1 MIIICACGKKKF
13 NIDENL
19 IPDKGRNI
27 QCGACD
33 HIWFYKKPVKNLD
46 VKDEDETNII
56 LKNGEF
62 LQKKEIEKSSE
73 NLRSEID
80 KIVNKKDK
88 ALVKYKKKNHFTLSK
103 FLSYIIVTLVSF
115 IGLVLILDTFKFQL
129 YNLIPGLE
137 ILLFSLFET
146 LKDINLFIKDLI

>member
-19 IPDKGRNI
+19 IPEKGRNI

-46 VKDEDETNII
+46 IKDEDETNII
-56 LKNGEF
+56 LKNEEF
-62 LQKKEIEKSSE
+62 LQKKEIKKSSE
-73 NLRSEID
+73 NIGSKID
-80 KIVNKKDK
+80 KVINKKDK
-88 ALVKYKKKNHFTLSK
+88 ALVKYQKKSNFTFSK
-103 FLSYIIVTLVSF
+103 LLSYILVIIISF
-115 IGLVLILDTFKFQL
+115 IGLILVLDTFKSQL
-129 YNLIPGLE
+129 YNLFPGLE

-146 LKDINLFIKDLI
+146 LKDIHLFIKDLI

>member
-27 QCGACD
+27 KCGACD

-46 VKDEDETNII
+46 IKDEDETNII
-56 LKNGEF
+56 LKNDEF
-62 LQKKEIEKSSE
+62 SQKKEIKKSSE

-103 FLSYIIVTLVSF
+103 FLSYIIVTIVSF

-129 YNLIPGLE
+129 YILFPSLE

>member
-46 VKDEDETNII
+46 IKDEDETNII
-56 LKNGEF
+56 LKNEEF
-62 LQKKEIEKSSE
+62 LEKKKIEKSSE
-73 NLRSEID
+73 NLKSEID
-80 KIVNKKDK
+80 KVINKKDK
-88 ALVKYKKKNHFTLSK
+88 ALVKYRKKNHFTLNK
-103 FLSYIIVTLVSF
+103 FLSYIIVTIVSF

-129 YNLIPGLE
+129 YILFPSLE